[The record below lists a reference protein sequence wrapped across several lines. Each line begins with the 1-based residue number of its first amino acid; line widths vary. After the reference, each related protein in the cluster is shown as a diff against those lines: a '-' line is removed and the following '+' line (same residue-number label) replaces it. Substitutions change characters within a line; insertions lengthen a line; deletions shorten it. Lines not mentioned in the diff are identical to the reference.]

1 MVNSLPRKPIILY
14 GSNSYSKDLD
24 LRQIQKIAVD
34 NGFQVER
41 YDGADVEIADLI
53 NLISGVSLLSEKRFI
68 IVKNISENTA
78 TWSKLPGLL
87 TNWAGDIILVI
98 VEDKLDKRLKSF
110 KELSKV
116 AEIREFKELS
126 TKDEGLLVEKIQKL
140 TAEHGMRASPKEAKA
155 LVDWVGLDEWRLKSA
170 IERLVLV
177 EDFSESAI
185 KKYIPRSAEDNIFDI
200 FESALRGKADEVS
213 SALNTLKSSGTTD
226 EAYQFFGLISSQ
238 LFNLISLKVG
248 HNEAKTTDQIAK
260 TIKANAWAL
269 SKLDSLAVLTSV
281 EELKDLNIKFVRT
294 DEAIKES
301 GIAPWDLIESLLI
314 GLAYSKYT
322 SRQ

>member
-1 MVNSLPRKPIILY
+1 MVNSLPRKPIVLY
-14 GSNSYSKDLD
+14 GDNSYSKVLD

-34 NGFQVER
+34 NGFQVEK
-41 YDGADVEIADLI
+41 YDGADIEIADLV
-53 NLISGVSLLSEKRFI
+53 NLISGTSLLAEKRCI
-68 IVKNISENTA
+68 VVKNLSENTA
-78 TWSKLPGLL
+78 TWSRLPELL
-87 TNWAGDIILVI
+87 ANWAGDIILII

-110 KELSKV
+110 KELAKV

-126 TKDEGLLVEKIQKL
+126 TKDEGFLVEKIQKL
-140 TAEHGMRASPKEAKA
+140 TADHGVGIGPKEAKT

-177 EDFSESAI
+177 EDFSENAI
-185 KKYIPRSAEDNIFDI
+185 KQYIPRSAEDNIFDI
-200 FESALRGKADEVS
+200 FESALRGEADAVS
-213 SALNTLKSSGTTD
+213 SALSTLKANGTTD

-269 SKLDSLAVLTSV
+269 SKLDSLARLTSV
-281 EELKDLNIKFVRT
+281 NELKDLNIKFVRT

-322 SRQ
+322 SHQ